1 MSAATVKSA
10 PCSPERVLVL
20 FGSPHAEGPT
30 ARLTAAALASLPH
43 GTHTLIWNCFE
54 TPVLPCDD
62 CGYCRHRAGC
72 SKRDLDGFYAEL
84 EEADLLLF
92 ATPVYHRSFPA
103 PMKAVLD
110 RLQRYWS
117 ARFVLGL
124 RPPIA
129 KPKRGI
135 LLTVSGSPSD
145 EGGRLIEQQLAPHLT
160 VLNTTLAGTVPL
172 CGRGCRGAA
181 GRCGKGAVRPAGGR
195 VIVFF
200 RPGGCGRPSQE
211 EGQKHGSLHTPESV
225 YACG

>member
-62 CGYCRHRAGC
+62 CGYCRHQAGC

-92 ATPVYHRSFPA
+92 APEKIRERGTYLTP
-103 PMKAVLD
+103 KACASGFDEV
-110 RLQRYWS
+110 
-117 ARFVLGL
+117 FVLG
-124 RPPIA
+124 
-129 KPKRGI
+129 
-135 LLTVSGSPSD
+135 
-145 EGGRLIEQQLAPHLT
+145 E
-160 VLNTTLAGTVPL
+160 
-172 CGRGCRGAA
+172 
-181 GRCGKGAVRPAGGR
+181 R
-195 VIVFF
+195 VIENGEY
-200 RPGGCGRPSQE
+200 RGGSNGEMLGLRME
-211 EGQKHGSLHTPESV
+211 
-225 YACG
+225 Y

>member
-1 MSAATVKSA
+1 MPAAIPTASPIRSRIFPRFLKRQVISLSAATVKSA

-84 EEADLLLF
+84 EEADRLLF

-160 VLNTTLAGTVPL
+160 VLNTTLAGTVHYVDADAGAPL
-172 CGRGCRGAA
+172 DDAA
-181 GRCGKGAVRPAGGR
+181 KALCALLAGG
-195 VIVFF
+195 
-200 RPGGCGRPSQE
+200 
-211 EGQKHGSLHTPESV
+211 
-225 YACG
+225 

>member
-84 EEADLLLF
+84 EEADLLLL
-92 ATPVYHRSFPA
+92 PHR
-103 PMKAVLD
+103 
-110 RLQRYWS
+110 YT
-117 ARFVLGL
+117 
-124 RPPIA
+124 I
-129 KPKRGI
+129 
-135 LLTVSGSPSD
+135 
-145 EGGRLIEQQLAPHLT
+145 
-160 VLNTTLAGTVPL
+160 VP
-172 CGRGCRGAA
+172 
-181 GRCGKGAVRPAGGR
+181 
-195 VIVFF
+195 F
-200 RPGGCGRPSQE
+200 RPR
-211 EGQKHGSLHTPESV
+211 
-225 YACG
+225 